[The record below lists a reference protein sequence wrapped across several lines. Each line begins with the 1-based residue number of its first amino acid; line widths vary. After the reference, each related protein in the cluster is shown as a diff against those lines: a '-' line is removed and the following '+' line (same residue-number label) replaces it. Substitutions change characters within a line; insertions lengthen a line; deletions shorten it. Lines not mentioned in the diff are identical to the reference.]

1 MRRCQ
6 QTSYRKIMRLAF
18 AILTL
23 FLIIFRNSIFSEA
36 NENSSGKCTSIKKIS
51 NGNVNSSKM
60 KIWFHHFFLDMM
72 NWSINPG
79 IQSQRLRLED
89 EITNSKSRIKL
100 PIPKVPTGII
110 KATGKNRTTKN
121 NPGLILHRIPNS
133 VRNES
138 FTLFKTQA
146 KHYHFDW
153 IEGTS

>member
-1 MRRCQ
+1 MYQYKKNQ
-6 QTSYRKIMRLAF
+6 QWKWQFKQYENLVSS
-18 AILTL
+18 L
-23 FLIIFRNSIFSEA
+23 FFRYDEY
-36 NENSSGKCTSIKKIS
+36 
-51 NGNVNSSKM
+51 
-60 KIWFHHFFLDMM
+60 
-72 NWSINPG
+72 PG

-146 KHYHFDW
+146 KHYHFYW